1 MIGVT
6 SKQAIARTIDAHM
19 GAASNQEDGS
29 MDSERASSAYT
40 RDQTGLTP
48 DESIGSLFEPDS
60 LLAVHYFETLRRK
73 TILEP
78 EKRLMLAILEDAINC
93 FQDNLLAQ
101 NVRRRRL
108 FEEAEEWIVEADG
121 DWVFSFEN
129 ICEVVGFNPAYV
141 HQGLLRWMENK
152 LPKHRKGPRHGKE
165 EKSSEKRAKEKQLKV
180 QYARN
185 GDLIVLTVIR

>member
-1 MIGVT
+1 
-6 SKQAIARTIDAHM
+6 
-19 GAASNQEDGS
+19 
-29 MDSERASSAYT
+29 MDSETASSAYT

-48 DESIGSLFEPDS
+48 DERALFQPDS
-60 LLAVHYFETLRRK
+60 LLSTHYFETLRRK

-78 EKRLMLAILEDAINC
+78 EKRLMLAILEDAVNC

-108 FEEAEEWIVEADG
+108 FEQAEEWIVEVDG

-129 ICEVVGFNPAYV
+129 ICEVLGFNPAYV

-165 EKSSEKRAKEKQLKV
+165 RRWPGKVTREAGERKASQSSVRTERRL
-180 QYARN
+180 N
-185 GDLIVLTVIR
+185 CFNSD

>member
-1 MIGVT
+1 
-6 SKQAIARTIDAHM
+6 
-19 GAASNQEDGS
+19 
-29 MDSERASSAYT
+29 MDSETASSAYT

-48 DESIGSLFEPDS
+48 DERIGALFQPDS
-60 LLAVHYFETLRRK
+60 LLSTHYFETLRRK

-108 FEEAEEWIVEADG
+108 FEEAEEWIVEVDG

-129 ICEVVGFNPAYV
+129 ICEALGVNPAYIR
-141 HQGLLRWMENK
+141 QGLLRWVTNK
-152 LPKHRKGPRHGKE
+152 LPKHPKGASSWEGK
-165 EKSSEKRAKEKQLKV
+165 KMA
-180 QYARN
+180 
-185 GDLIVLTVIR
+185 G